1 MTKSEFRSMLIEQG
15 IDYVKVVRIPDFR
28 GGYEPVAMFN
38 ENAQSY
44 ELQEFEYVEF
54 EGDTD
59 KAIENYNTVFESVYD
74 RGVRMVNY
82 LPLTQIVEERIYE
95 YEQCSYIP
103 LKKPYYNTTAL
114 ASLASV
120 RCYPSCQTQLIIIF
134 ANKHNW

>member
-1 MTKSEFRSMLIEQG
+1 MTKSEFRAMLIEQG

-74 RGVRMVNY
+74 RGVRMINY

-95 YEQCSYIP
+95 YEQCSYISP
-103 LKKPYYNTTAL
+103 KKPYYNTTAL

-134 ANKHNW
+134 ANKQN

>member
-1 MTKSEFRSMLIEQG
+1 MTKSEFRTMLIEQG

-28 GGYEPVAMFN
+28 SGYEPVAMFN

-44 ELQEFEYVEF
+44 ELQKFEYVEF

-59 KAIENYNTVFESVYD
+59 KAVENYNTVFESVYD

-134 ANKHNW
+134 ANKQN

>member
-1 MTKSEFRSMLIEQG
+1 MTKSEFRAMLIEQG

-74 RGVRMVNY
+74 RGVRMINY

-95 YEQCSYIP
+95 YE
-103 LKKPYYNTTAL
+103 
-114 ASLASV
+114 
-120 RCYPSCQTQLIIIF
+120 
-134 ANKHNW
+134 

>member
-74 RGVRMVNY
+74 RGVQMVNY

-134 ANKHNW
+134 ANKQN

>member
-1 MTKSEFRSMLIEQG
+1 MTKSEFRAMLIEQG

-134 ANKHNW
+134 ANKQN